1 MKHRLFEIKSL
12 VKEILEENEDAR
24 NSDNTLYA
32 EICYRHNPSVMRLP
46 FEEVIRYL
54 DGYGLPPFESVRRAR
69 QKLQAERPDL
79 RPSDEVALFRAENET
94 AYKEFS
100 TN

>member
-1 MKHRLFEIKSL
+1 MKNRLFEIKEL
-12 VKEILEENEDAR
+12 VKEILEENEKAR
-24 NSDNTLYA
+24 DSDHLLYA
-32 EICYRHNPSVMRLP
+32 HICDRINPSVARLP
-46 FEEVIRYL
+46 FGDVMVYL

-79 RPSDEVALFRAENET
+79 RPNDEVALFRAENET

>member
-32 EICYRHNPSVMRLP
+32 EICYRHNPSAMRLP

-79 RPSDEVALFRAENET
+79 RPNDEVALFRAENET

>member
-1 MKHRLFEIKSL
+1 MKNKSYEVKAL
-12 VKEILEENEDAR
+12 VKEVLEENEKAR
-24 NSDNTLYA
+24 NSDSILYLQ
-32 EICYRHNPSVMRLP
+32 ICYMLNPSVARLP
-46 FEEVIRYL
+46 FGEVIARL

-79 RPSDEVALFRAENET
+79 RPNDEVALFRAENET
-94 AYKEFS
+94 AYKEFA

>member
-1 MKHRLFEIKSL
+1 MKNRLFEIKLL

-46 FEEVIRYL
+46 FEQVIRYL

-79 RPSDEVALFRAENET
+79 RPNDEVALFRAENET